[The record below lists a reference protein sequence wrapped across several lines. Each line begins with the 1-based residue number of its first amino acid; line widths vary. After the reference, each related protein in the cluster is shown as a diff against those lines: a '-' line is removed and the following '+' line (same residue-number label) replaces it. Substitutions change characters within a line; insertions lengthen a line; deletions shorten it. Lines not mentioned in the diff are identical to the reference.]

1 MCESIIE
8 CANAGGRVSVTVVIV
23 RGTVSLWNFAMT
35 LKWNT
40 RQRQQLGR
48 IGDLYMLRLKNF
60 SGGPLEQRA
69 ELLEILE
76 AEQALGW
83 TTVSEPF
90 TEQDEILSELVNVIY
105 EMIREAENEEN

>member
-1 MCESIIE
+1 
-8 CANAGGRVSVTVVIV
+8 
-23 RGTVSLWNFAMT
+23 
-35 LKWNT
+35 
-40 RQRQQLGR
+40 
-48 IGDLYMLRLKNF
+48 MLILKNF
-60 SGGPLEQRA
+60 SADPRVQKS

-105 EMIREAENEEN
+105 GAILEAENE